1 MWRIGFQRVNE
12 SSQRVLTTG
21 AAEQWLLN
29 RLHVFILFARLRVIR
44 KMGLQETESLSKLEP
59 STECRPI
66 FCSSGGI
73 TGKAEI
79 TKGNRGSI
87 ECAGRKRDR
96 LRPG

>member
-1 MWRIGFQRVNE
+1 
-12 SSQRVLTTG
+12 
-21 AAEQWLLN
+21 
-29 RLHVFILFARLRVIR
+29 
-44 KMGLQETESLSKLEP
+44 MGLQETESLSKLEP